1 MNYIEQTINYLVDKK
16 LMLEARALK
25 NKDYM
30 LLKQADKIQETIE
43 LLEMELEDEKD
54 L

>member
-16 LMLEARALK
+16 LLIEAKAL
-25 NKDYM
+25 NTGNYM

-43 LLEMELEDEKD
+43 LLEMELKNE
-54 L
+54 